1 MLKAFIKF
9 SLVGASGTLVNLVVY
24 SLAISWGTNYL
35 FAATISFL
43 VAVTNNFYW
52 NFIWT
57 FKGKAPERSIRRKYI
72 YFFLI
77 SIVNFGINLMA
88 LHYFVDVLL
97 LNKILAQI
105 LAIGVASVF
114 NFLLNYLITFR

>member
-1 MLKAFIKF
+1 MVKEFVKF
-9 SLVGASGTLVNLVVY
+9 SLVGASGTLVNLAVY
-24 SLAISWGTNYL
+24 SLAIYMGLDYIVS
-35 FAATISFL
+35 ATVSFL

-57 FKGKAPERSIRRKYI
+57 FKGKAPGKSIRRKYVS
-72 YFFLI
+72 FFLI
-77 SIVNFGINLMA
+77 SVLNFGINLLA
-88 LHYFVDVLL
+88 LRYLVDAYM

-105 LAIGVASVF
+105 LAIGIASVF

>member
-1 MLKAFIKF
+1 MA
-9 SLVGASGTLVNLVVY
+9 
-24 SLAISWGTNYL
+24 
-35 FAATISFL
+35 AATISFL

-57 FKGKAPERSIRRKYI
+57 FKGKAPEKSIRRKYVC
-72 YFFLI
+72 FFLI
-77 SIVNFGINLMA
+77 SILNFGINLIA
-88 LHYFVDVLL
+88 LNYLVDVYM
-97 LNKILAQI
+97 LNKILAQV

>member
-1 MLKAFIKF
+1 MLKEFVKF
-9 SLVGASGTLVNLVVY
+9 SLVGASGTLVNLAIY
-24 SLAISWGTNYL
+24 SLAIYLGTNYMA
-35 FAATISFL
+35 AATISFL

-57 FKGKAPERSIRRKYI
+57 FKGKAPEKSIRWKYVS
-72 YFFLI
+72 FFLI
-77 SIVNFGINLMA
+77 SVLNFGINLIA
-88 LHYFVDVLL
+88 LKYLVDVYM